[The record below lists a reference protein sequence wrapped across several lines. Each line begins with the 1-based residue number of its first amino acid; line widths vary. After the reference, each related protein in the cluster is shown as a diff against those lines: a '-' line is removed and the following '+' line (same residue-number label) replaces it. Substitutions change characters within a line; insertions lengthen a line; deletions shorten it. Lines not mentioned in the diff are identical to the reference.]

1 MRVDLVAEIHE
12 KLHDDAER
20 LLHGEQ
26 GAKVDLAIAVALAR
40 HERGLTQEQL
50 AELVGETPAYIRRL
64 ENGEANPSIGKAG
77 RIMAALWRSAI
88 AMDRP
93 LVTGHP
99 PHPKEESAAAAE
111 SAAEPAHPADA
122 CPPADGKAATPGES
136 PHAPGAAVGLTV
148 LPRLC

>member
-26 GAKVDLAIAVALAR
+26 GAKVDFAIAVALAR
-40 HERGLTQEQL
+40 HERGWTQEQL

-93 LVTGHP
+93 LVAGHP
-99 PHPKEESAAAAE
+99 PHPQTETAPAPEPLPAAA
-111 SAAEPAHPADA
+111 
-122 CPPADGKAATPGES
+122 
-136 PHAPGAAVGLTV
+136 L
-148 LPRLC
+148 R

>member
-1 MRVDLVAEIHE
+1 MPGDYGVPVDLVAEIYADM
-12 KLHDDAER
+12 HDDAER
-20 LLHGEQ
+20 LLYGEQ

-40 HERGLTQEQL
+40 HERGWTPEQL

-93 LVTGHP
+93 LVSGHP
-99 PHPKEESAAAAE
+99 PHPQTETAPAATSAPAAAE
-111 SAAEPAHPADA
+111 AEPPAADA
-122 CPPADGKAATPGES
+122 A
-136 PHAPGAAVGLTV
+136 APGPSPP
-148 LPRLC
+148 PRQDPRGCSYPG

>member
-1 MRVDLVAEIHE
+1 MRVDLMAEISA

-40 HERGLTQEQL
+40 HERGWTQEQL

-88 AMDRP
+88 ALDRP
-93 LVTGHP
+93 LLSGHP
-99 PHPKEESAAAAE
+99 PCPKTETTPAPAE
-111 SAAEPAHPADA
+111 SALAPEPLPA
-122 CPPADGKAATPGES
+122 AA
-136 PHAPGAAVGLTV
+136 L
-148 LPRLC
+148 R

>member
-1 MRVDLVAEIHE
+1 MPGDYGVPVDLVAETYADM
-12 KLHDDAER
+12 HDDAER

-88 AMDRP
+88 VIDRP
-93 LVTGHP
+93 LVSGHP
-99 PHPKEESAAAAE
+99 PHPQTETAAAAE
-111 SAAEPAHPADA
+111 SADEPAHLADA
-122 CPPADGKAATPGES
+122 RPPADGKAATPGES
-136 PHAPGAAVGLTV
+136 PRAPAL
-148 LPRLC
+148 R